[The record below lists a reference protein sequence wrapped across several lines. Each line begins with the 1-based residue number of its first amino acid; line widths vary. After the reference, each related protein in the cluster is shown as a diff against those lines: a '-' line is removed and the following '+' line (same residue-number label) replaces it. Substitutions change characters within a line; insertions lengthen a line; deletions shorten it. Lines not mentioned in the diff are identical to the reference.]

1 MFASIVTEDRCELFT
16 VLRTNL
22 STYERVALSY
32 PPTDFDT
39 AVRRARI
46 YQESFDSQRTS
57 YDYRVTACY

>member
-1 MFASIVTEDRCELFT
+1 MFASVITEDRCDLFT

-39 AVRRARI
+39 AVNRARI
-46 YQESFDSQRTS
+46 YQRSFDPEGTR
-57 YDYRVTACY
+57 YDYRVTSYN